1 MIPGEMLPADGPDVE
16 LNAGRETITV
26 TVANT
31 GDRPIQVGS
40 HFCFFEVNKALR
52 FDRAAAYGMRLD
64 VPAGTSV
71 RFEPGDERE
80 VRLVALG
87 GRRVVRGLNGLID
100 GALDDPQV
108 REQALVRAHD
118 QGFLGA

>member
-1 MIPGEMLPADGPDVE
+1 
-16 LNAGRETITV
+16 
-26 TVANT
+26 
-31 GDRPIQVGS
+31 
-40 HFCFFEVNKALR
+40 
-52 FDRAAAYGMRLD
+52 
-64 VPAGTSV
+64 
-71 RFEPGDERE
+71 